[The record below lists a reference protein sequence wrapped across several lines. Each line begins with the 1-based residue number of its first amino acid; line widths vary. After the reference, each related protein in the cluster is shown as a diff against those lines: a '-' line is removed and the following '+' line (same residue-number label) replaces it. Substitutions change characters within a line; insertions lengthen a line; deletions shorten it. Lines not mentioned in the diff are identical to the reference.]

1 MTEKKEADVQNDV
14 DPALPAFV
22 KAAPELIPL
31 WDWWVKEGKS
41 TLMMLLVVALGV
53 AGFYGV
59 RGYMRSRNAAAS
71 QALSRANTPDELAT
85 AVSEY
90 GSSNVGTALKLR
102 LAKSH
107 YDADHFQDAL
117 DVYEA
122 LIKDAAKDDPFRDI
136 AVLGRAFSLEGL
148 KKYAEASEA
157 FTAYA
162 ADEAKS
168 HDAFRVTAKLGVARC
183 KAQQGD
189 VAGAE
194 ADLNALKEATA
205 DEQQKSRID
214 FTLAIL
220 KHYDFSRVDASPL
233 DTFNLPAADAALPA
247 PAAKP
252 APAPEA
258 KPAPAPAAKPAPAPA
273 AKPAPA
279 PAAKPAPAPAAK
291 PAPAPTAKPAPAP
304 AAKPALAPA
313 AKPAAAPA
321 AKPAPAPAAK
331 PAPAPAAK
339 PATAPAAKPAPA
351 PAAKPAPAPA
361 AKPAPAP
368 APAPATKK

>member
-1 MTEKKEADVQNDV
+1 MTEKKEADVQNNA

-59 RGYMRSRNAAAS
+59 RGYMRSRSAAAS
-71 QALSRANTPDELAT
+71 QALTRANTPDELAT

-90 GSSNVGTALKLR
+90 GSSSVGTALKLR

-122 LIKDAAKDDPFRDI
+122 VVKDAAKDDPFRDI
-136 AVLGRAFSLEGL
+136 AVLGRAFALEGL

-157 FTAYA
+157 FSAYA
-162 ADEAKS
+162 ADEDKS
-168 HDAFRVTAKLGVARC
+168 HYAFRVTAKLGVARC

-189 VAGAE
+189 VSGAE

-205 DEQQKSRID
+205 DEQQKAHVEA
-214 FTLAIL
+214 TLTVL

-247 PAAKP
+247 PAAD
-252 APAPEA
+252 AALPAPEA
-258 KPAPAPAAKPAPAPA
+258 KPSAAP
-273 AKPAPA
+273 
-279 PAAKPAPAPAAK
+279 
-291 PAPAPTAKPAPAP
+291 
-304 AAKPALAPA
+304 APA

-321 AKPAPAPAAK
+321 PAAKPAAAPAPTAKPAAAPAPAAK
-331 PAPAPAAK
+331 PAATPAPAAK
-339 PATAPAAKPAPA
+339 PAAAPA
-351 PAAKPAPAPA
+351 PAAKPAAAPAPA
-361 AKPAPAP
+361 AKPAAAP
-368 APAPATKK
+368 APAAKPAEKK

>member
-1 MTEKKEADVQNDV
+1 MTEKKEADVQNNA

-59 RGYMRSRNAAAS
+59 RGYMRSRSAAAS
-71 QALSRANTPDELAT
+71 QALTRANTPDELAT

-90 GSSNVGTALKLR
+90 GSSSVGTALKLR

-122 LIKDAAKDDPFRDI
+122 VIKDAAKDDPFRDI
-136 AVLGRAFSLEGL
+136 AVLGRAFALEGL

-157 FTAYA
+157 FSAYA
-162 ADEAKS
+162 ADEDKS

-189 VAGAE
+189 VSGAE
-194 ADLNALKEATA
+194 ADLNALKDATA

-214 FTLAIL
+214 FTLSVL

-233 DTFNLPAADAALPA
+233 DTFNLPAVDAALPA

-252 APAPEA
+252 APAPAAKPVA
-258 KPAPAPAAKPAPAPA
+258 KPAP
-273 AKPAPA
+273 
-279 PAAKPAPAPAAK
+279 
-291 PAPAPTAKPAPAP
+291 
-304 AAKPALAPA
+304 

-321 AKPAPAPAAK
+321 AKPAA
-331 PAPAPAAK
+331 APAPAAK
-339 PATAPAAKPAPA
+339 PATAPAAKPAAAPA
-351 PAAKPAPAPA
+351 PAAKTAVAPAPAPA
-361 AKPAPAP
+361 AKPAE
-368 APAPATKK
+368 KK

>member
-1 MTEKKEADVQNDV
+1 MTENKEADVQANV
-14 DPALPAFV
+14 DPELPALV

-41 TLMMLLVVALGV
+41 TLVMLLVVALGV

-59 RGYMRSRNAAAS
+59 RGYMRARHAAAS

-85 AVSEY
+85 AVAEY
-90 GSSNVGTALKLR
+90 GSSNVGTGLKLR

-107 YDADHFQDAL
+107 YDAEHYQDAF

-122 LIKDAAKDDPFRDI
+122 IVKDAAKDDPYRDI

-157 FTAYA
+157 YSAYA
-162 ADEAKS
+162 ADESKT
-168 HDAFRVTAKLGVARC
+168 HDGFRLTAQMGVARC

-194 ADLNALKEATA
+194 ADLNALKEATT
-205 DEQQKSRID
+205 DEAKKSRID
-214 FTLAIL
+214 FMLSIL
-220 KHYDFSRVDASPL
+220 KHYDFKRVDAAPL
-233 DTFNLPAADAALPA
+233 DTFTLPAAEAALPAPA

-252 APAPEA
+252 APAPAA
-258 KPAPAPAAKPAPAPA
+258 KPVPAPAAKPAPAPA

-291 PAPAPTAKPAPAP
+291 PAPAP
-304 AAKPALAPA
+304 
-313 AKPAAAPA
+313 
-321 AKPAPAPAAK
+321 
-331 PAPAPAAK
+331 
-339 PATAPAAKPAPA
+339 
-351 PAAKPAPAPA
+351 
-361 AKPAPAP
+361 
-368 APAPATKK
+368 APATKK